1 MPTLGAVGL
10 SYWVA
15 SLPLGVGRSSV
26 QWLSGP
32 PGNDGSAAA
41 AGSPSDQQPAQ
52 SQLAAPGGRS
62 IAGVA
67 GNPGASA
74 DGGDAAG
81 RDGLDGAVS
90 ALLPTSSTGDLLAAE
105 GVTASASPERQR
117 QLQDLTVGS
126 PLLSCMQRHGAS
138 CVLAQA

>member
-15 SLPLGVGRSSV
+15 SLPLGVGNSSV

-32 PGNDGSAAA
+32 PGNAGSAAA
-41 AGSPSDQQPAQ
+41 AGSPSDQQPAP
-52 SQLAAPGGRS
+52 SQLAAPSGRS

-67 GNPGASA
+67 GKPGALP

-81 RDGLDGAVS
+81 AAGLDGAVS

-105 GVTASASPERQR
+105 SVSGAASPERQR
-117 QLQDLTVGS
+117 QLQDLTVS
-126 PLLSCMQRHGAS
+126 APLLSCMQSHGAS
-138 CVLAQA
+138 CMLAQA

>member
-15 SLPLGVGRSSV
+15 SLPLSIGRSSV

-32 PGNDGSAAA
+32 QGNAPAA
-41 AGSPSDQQPAQ
+41 AGAQQPAP
-52 SQLAAPGGRS
+52 AIPGSRS
-62 IAGVA
+62 ITGGAGE
-67 GNPGASA
+67 PGATA

-81 RDGLDGAVS
+81 RGGLDGAVS

-105 GVTASASPERQR
+105 GVKAATSPERQR
-117 QLQDLTVGS
+117 QLQDLTVS
-126 PLLSCMQRHGAS
+126 APLLSCMQGLGAN
-138 CVLAQA
+138 CMLAQA